1 MSSSD
6 GVTGRGGMNSFP
18 ALYHF
23 LTRGLRIDWS
33 GKVPLMEMFL
43 SQLLRRGGGGVREG
57 GRDGKDG
64 GGGVCMCVCVREG
77 GLFLSQRWDKCMFVE

>member
-6 GVTGRGGMNSFP
+6 GVTGWGGRNCFP
-18 ALYHF
+18 ALFHF

-43 SQLLRRGGGGVREG
+43 SQLFRRGGGKGGREG
-57 GRDGKDG
+57 WKGR
-64 GGGVCMCVCVREG
+64 GGVSVCVC
-77 GLFLSQRWDKCMFVE
+77 LSVSGRGACFCHNAGISVCL

>member
-6 GVTGRGGMNSFP
+6 GVTGRGGRNSFP
-18 ALYHF
+18 ALFHF

-43 SQLLRRGGGGVREG
+43 SQLLRRGGGREG

-64 GGGVCMCVCVREG
+64 GGGGGPVVVCV
-77 GLFLSQRWDKCMFVE
+77 SVCV